1 MYISQVEK
9 PERDQTNVEG
19 RGHNFVPKTPEE
31 HVKNANLL
39 LTISIL
45 LVQKL

>member
-1 MYISQVEK
+1 MYIYQVEK
-9 PERDQTNVEG
+9 PERDRANVEG

-39 LTISIL
+39 LTMPIP
-45 LVQKL
+45 LV